1 MTPRPKAAE
10 TMSVFW
16 TGSSRE
22 LEARAT
28 VVVPVP
34 TGVFRR
40 RWYLS
45 VNCWYESSE
54 LSHTSM
60 EHGPSS
66 CSLESEYRDLN
77 HRHVD

>member
-1 MTPRPKAAE
+1 M
-10 TMSVFW
+10 
-16 TGSSRE
+16 
-22 LEARAT
+22 
-28 VVVPVP
+28 VVPVP

-40 RWYLS
+40 RRRCRYLS

-77 HRHVD
+77 HRQVD